1 MYHSRIRNEVQV
13 TRETLSAMKER
24 LEDAVSKILPGMP
37 LDVVAFACTSASM
50 VIGWV
55 IKLSTHLVGHCTST
69 REDVRGVAGVALAAP
84 FFTYVYI

>member
-55 IKLSTHLVGHCTST
+55 I
-69 REDVRGVAGVALAAP
+69 
-84 FFTYVYI
+84 

>member
-50 VIGWV
+50 VIGCV
-55 IKLSTHLVGHCTST
+55 IQKRHLETLETLGF
-69 REDVRGVAGVALAAP
+69 EGL
-84 FFTYVYI
+84 